1 MTVPLKDKEHS
12 KIRARAGPWGSAWG
26 KTHSM
31 PGARARPDAQVGMCM
46 CVYRWVY
53 MGVCIWVLP
62 WWSPGSIR
70 DEREEAVGCG
80 DGWSPGFH
88 LSWGDPAQ
96 GLCGPE
102 PGPSQWQRGTS

>member
-1 MTVPLKDKEHS
+1 MCSFHCGEERLVSTPLS
-12 KIRARAGPWGSAWG
+12 LLNMYCTSW
-26 KTHSM
+26 
-31 PGARARPDAQVGMCM
+31 MCM